1 MFGNRFKTM
10 GGWFNSRQP
19 DQTRQLGTRRFLKE
33 SGWRPPSGG
42 RLVGSKVDS
51 STGPND
57 TELTQVL
64 NPLYGSSTDCSPSDT
79 LTSQQLTAPYAPM
92 AYRIIINKGM
102 RDGSWI
108 ADPERELTIAAQDL
122 LRTILRMIPDD
133 RFDIGTGELA
143 AALLSADVASVDETF
158 QDSLRELVDLGCIRI
173 VRTIDRQA
181 GGRRAAP

>member
-1 MFGNRFKTM
+1 
-10 GGWFNSRQP
+10 
-19 DQTRQLGTRRFLKE
+19 
-33 SGWRPPSGG
+33 
-42 RLVGSKVDS
+42 
-51 STGPND
+51 
-57 TELTQVL
+57 
-64 NPLYGSSTDCSPSDT
+64 
-79 LTSQQLTAPYAPM
+79 M